1 MKEVRFDS
9 LELPALHCAQLCT
22 EGKQNNHGGERPSG
36 DPTGLF
42 PRGGIASRA
51 SVKVG
56 LEMDKLGD
64 ERERKVR
71 LIA

>member
-1 MKEVRFDS
+1 VKEVRFDS

-22 EGKQNNHGGERPSG
+22 EGKQNNHGGERPSD
-36 DPTGLF
+36 DPTGLL
-42 PRGGIASRA
+42 PRGGIGSRA

-56 LEMDKLGD
+56 LEMDKLKNG
-64 ERERKVR
+64 RGRKVR